1 MNMPA
6 VQMSSISRRLTWM
19 NLLVSASAL
28 LLASVG
34 FLAYDQYT
42 FRENLVRNLSAQA
55 QIIGANSASA
65 LMFNDP
71 AAAEHTLS
79 ALASFP
85 QIRSAGIVTPDGRI
99 FSRYSQH
106 PEAHVLAVPSLPPGH
121 DEEAIFSND
130 EVILVRSI
138 NFQGKTLGAVFIAS
152 GLSELSHR
160 VSRYILISF
169 GVLVVSLIAALLI
182 STVYRRGVAQPI
194 ISLARTAQTVSE
206 QKNYSL
212 RVDPIPDRTEIGLL
226 IRTFNEMLQQIE
238 FRDQELRKAHGE
250 LEQRVQ
256 ERTTQLVIAN
266 KELEAF
272 SYSVSHD
279 LRGPLETI
287 NGFVHL
293 LQTKYGPTL
302 DSDGRE
308 YLQYVRQAAR
318 RMSELIEDLLN
329 LSRVTTT
336 AMHRQKLDLSALAR
350 QTLQEL
356 QRRNPERHVETVIAN
371 SPAAEGDNRLLQIV
385 VDNLLQNAWK
395 YTSTREQARIE
406 FGYEKRKS
414 GPVYFVRD
422 NGVGFDILHAETLF
436 KPFQRLHSSSEF
448 PGTGVG
454 LATVQ
459 RIIQRHGG
467 DIWADAKV
475 GEGATFYFTIEPI
488 RTTLPTPAAHTS
500 TGTP

>member
-1 MNMPA
+1 MMVPG

-42 FRENLVRNLSAQA
+42 FREDLVRNLSAQA

-65 LMFNDP
+65 LTFNDP
-71 AAAEHTLS
+71 AAAENTLS

-85 QIRSAGIVTPDGRI
+85 QIKSAGIMTVDGRI
-99 FSRYSQH
+99 FARFSRS
-106 PEAHVLAVPSLPPGH
+106 PEERVISIAPVPPGV
-121 DEEAIFSND
+121 DEFSSFSSD

-138 NFQGKTLGAVFIAS
+138 RFQGKVLGSVFIRS
-152 GLSELSHR
+152 SLSELSHR
-160 VSRYILISF
+160 VSRYLLIA
-169 GVLVVSLIAALLI
+169 GIVLVISLIAALLI
-182 STVYRRGVAQPI
+182 SSVYRRGVAQPI

-206 QKNYSL
+206 EKNYSL
-212 RVDPIPDRTEIGLL
+212 RAEPIPDRTEIGLL

-238 FRDQELRKAHGE
+238 FRDQELRKAQAE
-250 LEQRVQ
+250 LEQRVE
-256 ERTTQLVIAN
+256 ERTNQLVIAN

-279 LRGPLETI
+279 LRGPLETM
-287 NGFVHL
+287 NGFVHIL
-293 LQTKYGPTL
+293 LTKYGSLL

-308 YLQYVRQAAR
+308 YLQHVRSGAR
-318 RMSELIEDLLN
+318 RMAELIEDLLN
-329 LSRVTTT
+329 LSRVSTT
-336 AMHRQKLDLSALAR
+336 AMHHQRVDVSALAR
-350 QTLQEL
+350 ITLQDL
-356 QRRNPERHVETVIAN
+356 QRRNPERHVEVLVGDCAT
-371 SPAAEGDNRLLQIV
+371 AEGDTRLLQIAL
-385 VDNLLQNAWK
+385 DNLLQNAWK
-395 YTSTREQARIE
+395 YTSVREQARIE
-406 FGYEKRKS
+406 FGCEKRRS
-414 GPVYFVRD
+414 GLVYFVRD
-422 NGVGFDILHAETLF
+422 NGAGFDSRHADRLF

-475 GEGATFYFTIEPI
+475 GEGATFYFTIGPVRANVSNVES
-488 RTTLPTPAAHTS
+488 RS
-500 TGTP
+500 TGN

>member
-1 MNMPA
+1 
-6 VQMSSISRRLTWM
+6 
-19 NLLVSASAL
+19 
-28 LLASVG
+28 
-34 FLAYDQYT
+34 
-42 FRENLVRNLSAQA
+42 
-55 QIIGANSASA
+55 
-65 LMFNDP
+65 
-71 AAAEHTLS
+71 
-79 ALASFP
+79 
-85 QIRSAGIVTPDGRI
+85 
-99 FSRYSQH
+99 
-106 PEAHVLAVPSLPPGH
+106 
-121 DEEAIFSND
+121 
-130 EVILVRSI
+130 LVRSI

-152 GLSELSHR
+152 SLSELSHR

-238 FRDQELRKAHGE
+238 FRDQELRKAKGE

-287 NGFVHL
+287 NGFVHI

-422 NGVGFDILHAETLF
+422 NGVGFDSRHAETLF

-448 PGTGVG
+448 PGTGIG

-488 RTTLPTPAAHTS
+488 RTTLSTPAAHTS